1 MPTTVSIG
9 AGNADTAGYDM
20 DERKTQF
27 DNFEQ
32 DLDLSEEGQVYSSKY
47 FANPRDHMTVADIQ
61 HHVQTITQSSLPD
74 REVEAIADEDAVIDD
89 FVAESSDSAGYDA
102 GSTADAAWLDAIG
115 EIAKNPA
122 PGDEWCAAIISK
134 RVERAQ
140 KIQAGGGAFLTK
152 GEVVMYLTA
161 ATTPYHIIGRSGWY
175 ARDASL
181 LSYLKSIAPSV
192 QQTAQKMQSEKD
204 AKKVTVHD
212 VHKAV
217 GDKAT
222 DDNKKVQIA
231 MAKIDSIADK
241 NHGMIAEADIKRDG
255 GDAAVVREAFDKAAD
270 AKEASTSKDETTE
283 AKKINF
289 RAQDVVSEIKDNHI
303 VNDKDKDAG
312 WTDSISPTKDDTKG
326 YVRDIEFTMTAAQH
340 KVYDG
345 LNDKQKD
352 FIETA
357 TQGDNIF
364 ISGGAGTGKSYT
376 VTAYLDNF
384 APKDANILR
393 MATTGKAAENIGGT
407 TIHRGFGIPVGEGV
421 DLDKETPHPSEAL
434 LHADIIMIDECGMM
448 DRKTMDF
455 VARAIESAER
465 ISGTHKTLILSGD
478 FLQLPPVNKEGD
490 IEWGF
495 TAAGWQRLNLHP
507 IILTDVVR
515 QADLETATNLNQIR
529 VGDGRNAEYFNQHC
543 LGNDKVPAN
552 SIRIVPTNKDVDDV
566 NQKNLDKA
574 QADGAKIHTFVST
587 ATGSEEGKNST
598 LQVWEG
604 ARVICTANDKDL
616 KYVNGVM
623 GTVVYIDD
631 RTETISVRLDN
642 GNSVDITPQTTNTMD
657 YKYNDDKGT
666 VETTVIGTTTQLP
679 LRLGYAITVHKSQG
693 QTYDHVIVDPQS
705 FAAGQLYVALS
716 RCKSVDGMRL
726 TQPIE
731 RKWIQADPQAV
742 RFYTEASSYGN
753 AKTYHGID
761 RQTAERIYPR
771 TADGVPKLVSGL
783 GCNPDTVKQDFQA
796 VRDAFGKSGA
806 RETLHMAISYPP
818 EVTDPQ
824 LVHAM
829 AQEIVERCPQLQGH
843 QMLLST
849 HMDKPSHL
857 HTHLLINTTSMVDG
871 KKLQLAPKD
880 LEAIKEVANQVSME
894 HGINPMVPGYNH
906 NLEKINERSLTRGE
920 YAMQQRVKQ
929 AVKEQ
934 SVDALSKAE
943 ITRFAIDYQSASRT
957 ATSFKEFQ
965 QIMQSKG
972 HWCEFSFDGRFGKTM
987 STVTSSGR
995 AQAEYYLDRGKSGG
1009 KIVCDFAP
1017 KNKNHNFSKTY
1028 NAQQMSQAV
1037 KRQAGLTVD
1046 MSPEKLRTEINTN
1059 RIAQGLEP
1067 FKTAEQSLT
1076 DKIDKCIEK
1085 ADNLTE
1091 FKELMQKEGISI
1103 TETNSIKEY
1112 NQTNYN
1118 GCSTEVAETMSEL
1131 TRMYHSE
1138 IVQHFDYSTKDGHF
1152 SAYDDSLKTSTV
1164 QTING
1169 HPHTSAYTPDAI
1181 RDRIEDRIKKSCAR
1195 GEMSATTAQVKINNL
1210 HKEEVASRRGDVT
1223 EVNIRKM
1230 YADKKITRM
1239 QANKLSK
1246 EVHQQMAHAS
1256 KAYDKPWAKAENY
1269 LFTNRRQF
1277 ADDKVL
1283 GYKTLEKTPESK
1295 QAKQADIGKATD
1307 KHVSS
1312 DKSQSQ
1318 THSAINHSKDNGRS
1332 Y

>member
-9 AGNADTAGYDM
+9 AGNSGSAEYDM
-20 DERKTQF
+20 DERKTQY
-27 DNFEQ
+27 DGFEEG
-32 DLDLSEEGQVYSSKY
+32 LDISEEGQVYSSKY
-47 FANPRDHMTVADIQ
+47 FANPRDNMTVADIK

-74 REVEAIADEDAVIDD
+74 REVEAITDEDAVIDD
-89 FVAESSDSAGYDA
+89 FVAESSNSAGYDA

-217 GDKAT
+217 GDKA
-222 DDNKKVQIA
+222 KVQIA

-326 YVRDIEFTMTAAQH
+326 YVRDVEFTMTAAQH

-352 FIETA
+352 FIEAA

-393 MATTGKAAENIGGT
+393 MATTGKAAENVGGT
-407 TIHRGFGIPVGEGV
+407 TIHRGFGMPVGEGV

-515 QADLETATNLNQIR
+515 QADLETATCLNQIR
-529 VGDGRNAEYFNQHC
+529 VGDGRNIEYFNMHC
-543 LGNDKVPAN
+543 LGNNKVSAD
-552 SIRIVPTNKDVDDV
+552 SIKIVPTNKDVDKV
-566 NQKNLDKA
+566 NQKNLDSA
-574 QADGAKIHTFVST
+574 QAEGAKIHTFVST
-587 ATGSEEGKNST
+587 ATGSEEGKTST

-604 ARVICTANDKDL
+604 ARVICTQNDKDL
-616 KYVNGVM
+616 KYVNGMM
-623 GTVVYIDD
+623 GTITHIDD
-631 RTETISVRLDN
+631 RTEIISVRLDN

-657 YKYNDDKGT
+657 YKYNDNKGT

-753 AKTYHGID
+753 AKTYHGVD
-761 RQTAERIYPR
+761 RQTAERIYPQ
-771 TADGVPKLVSGL
+771 TTDGTPKLVSGL
-783 GCNPDTVKQDFQA
+783 GCNPDSVKQDFQA

-829 AQEIVERCPQLQGH
+829 AKEIVERCPQLQGH
-843 QMLLST
+843 QVLLST

-894 HGINPMVPGYNH
+894 HGINPMVPGFNH
-906 NLEKINERSLTRGE
+906 RLEKINERSLTRGE
-920 YAMQQRVKQ
+920 YAMQRRVRQ

-965 QIMQSKG
+965 QIMESKG
-972 HWCEFSFDGRFGKTM
+972 HWCQFSFTGRFQRTM

-995 AQAEYYLDRGKSGG
+995 AQAEYYLDRGGAGG
-1009 KIVCDFAP
+1009 KITCDFAP

-1067 FKTAEQSLT
+1067 FKTAEQSII

-1085 ADNLTE
+1085 ADSLTE
-1091 FKELMQKEGISI
+1091 FKDLLKKEGISV
-1103 TETNSIKEY
+1103 TESSSIKEY
-1112 NQTNYN
+1112 ADTYN
-1118 GCSTEVAETMSEL
+1118 LNKSSSEVAETMTEL
-1131 TRMYHSE
+1131 QLMYQSE
-1138 IVQHFDYSTKDGHF
+1138 IVQHFDYATKDGHF
-1152 SAYDDSLKTSTV
+1152 SAYDDSLKDS
-1164 QTING
+1164 
-1169 HPHTSAYTPDAI
+1169 SYTPDAI

-1210 HKEEVASRRGDVT
+1210 HKEEVASRRGNVT
-1223 EVNIRKM
+1223 EVNIRKL

-1239 QANKLSK
+1239 QAHKMSK

-1256 KAYDKPWAKAENY
+1256 KSYEKPWAKAENY

-1277 ADDKVL
+1277 ADGKVL
-1283 GYKTLEKTPESK
+1283 GYKNLEKTPESK
-1295 QAKQADIGKATD
+1295 QAKQTDIGKQKTTD
-1307 KHVSS
+1307 KHVSP
-1312 DKSQSQ
+1312 DKSQS
-1318 THSAINHSKDNGRS
+1318 HSKINHSKDTSRS